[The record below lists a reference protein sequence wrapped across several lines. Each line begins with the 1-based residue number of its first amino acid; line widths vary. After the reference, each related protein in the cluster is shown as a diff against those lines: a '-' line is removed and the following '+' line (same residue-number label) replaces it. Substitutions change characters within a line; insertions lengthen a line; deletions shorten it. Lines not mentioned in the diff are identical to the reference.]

1 MALGNKVID
10 SALRKAIYPTVLF
23 ITRMPRRSN
32 NRLFYDKEQSY
43 SHLFA
48 SRRLKQYVCPPVEL
62 RSVPLKVK
70 ASR

>member
-1 MALGNKVID
+1 MALGNKLID

-23 ITRMPRRSN
+23 TTFMPRRSN
-32 NRLFYDKEQSY
+32 NRLFQNKEQSY

-48 SRRLKQYVCPPVEL
+48 SRRPKQYVCTPVEL

-70 ASR
+70 ARR